1 MTRVVVGDRVERRSL
16 TSIQGRTFTVP
27 ANDRIVHLQFR
38 RFAGCP
44 VCNLHLHSI
53 AGRLDELSRAG
64 ILEVAFFHSSPEVML
79 EFQGDLPFDAIAD
92 PDRVGYREF
101 GVERITWRTAW
112 RALAPHTWAT
122 AFRSLW
128 WTQRRRGLSG
138 AVGEGENVLG
148 LPAEFLIASDGTV
161 LAAHYGRSV
170 DDHWSVDEILS
181 LARSASV
188 ALRP

>member
-64 ILEVAFFHSSPEVML
+64 ILEVAFFHSGPEVMR

-101 GVERITWRTAW
+101 GVERITWDTAW
-112 RALAPHTWAT
+112 RALAPHTWVT
-122 AFRSLW
+122 AIRSLW

-161 LAAHYGRSV
+161 VAAHYGRSV

-188 ALRP
+188 ALRS